1 MNIQDNIK
9 YNLKAIMKDKRL
21 SLTDFSEELGIARSS
36 LQQYLKCDSNPRADT
51 LQLLAD
57 KLSISVETLISEN
70 GREALAEA
78 RPGQDSNNSRELK
91 HTENHDASRD
101 FSFKKTFSNTE
112 ELSSILNDIAY
123 CCQRL
128 QSLHFYLTEF
138 IEGNRDLKED

>member
-36 LQQYLKCDSNPRADT
+36 LQQYLKGDSNPRADT

-57 KLSISVETLISEN
+57 KLNISVEALISEN
-70 GREALAEA
+70 GRDSLAEA
-78 RPGQDSNNSRELK
+78 NLNQYSDSRELK
-91 HTENHDASRD
+91 HTESHDASRD

-112 ELSSILNDIAY
+112 ELSSILNDIAD

-128 QSLHFYLTEF
+128 HSLHLYLTEF
-138 IEGNRDLKED
+138 IDDNRDLNDD

>member
-36 LQQYLKCDSNPRADT
+36 LQQYLKGDSNPRADT

-57 KLSISVETLISEN
+57 KLNISVESLISEN

-78 RPGQDSNNSRELK
+78 RPNQDLDSRELK
-91 HTENHDASRD
+91 HTENHDASSN

-112 ELSSILNDIAY
+112 ELSSILNDIAD

-128 QSLHFYLTEF
+128 QSLHFYLMEF